1 MSIHYLIFLKR
12 TDKKGTGHFLNLI
25 VVIASEA
32 WQSLLK
38 DKGEFT
44 ENTGT
49 LLINCQILPNKYLE
63 ESLPY
68 FSILLLLF
76 LCFQI

>member
-1 MSIHYLIFLKR
+1 MEYKITQQQFNSIMP
-12 TDKKGTGHFLNLI
+12 
-25 VVIASEA
+25 IASEA

-38 DKGEFT
+38 DKGEFI
-44 ENTGT
+44 EKKRT

-68 FSILLLLF
+68 FPILLLLF